1 MGSPS
6 FLSSPI
12 FNLAFVILSM
22 QFAKKIDW
30 ENPDVLMLARLGYY
44 GAQVL
49 VIGMAYLL
57 IMLIKKK
64 NDTTALRYV
73 EQPAASFSGPTGE
86 AQTVATTNMDYDV
99 AQVKKFIQSTATSI
113 AMISLMHWQ
122 FKFTQPLLLQAILPV
137 KNLLTHKIALI
148 HLWGDAPEGD
158 LKRPFKA
165 ENPLGALFGGAG
177 GASDNDTTTEIKPA
191 VEENHAKKE

>member
-6 FLSSPI
+6 FLSSPV
-12 FNLAFVILSM
+12 FNLAFVILTM

-30 ENPDVLMLARLGYY
+30 EDPNTLMMARLGYY
-44 GAQVL
+44 GAQVV
-49 VIGMAYLL
+49 VILMAYLL
-57 IMLIKKK
+57 IALIKKK

-73 EQPAASFSGPTGE
+73 EQPSPSFSGPTGE
-86 AQTVATTNMDYDV
+86 PQTVVTTNMDYDV

-165 ENPLGALFGGAG
+165 ENPFGALFGGSG
-177 GASDNDTTTEIKPA
+177 DNNTNAPA
-191 VEENHAKKE
+191 ADADANHAKKD